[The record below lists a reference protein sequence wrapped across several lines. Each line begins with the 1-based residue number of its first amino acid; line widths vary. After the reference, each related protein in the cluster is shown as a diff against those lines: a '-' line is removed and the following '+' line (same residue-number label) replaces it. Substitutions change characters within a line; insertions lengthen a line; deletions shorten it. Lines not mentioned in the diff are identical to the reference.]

1 MNKSEEEGA
10 LSKTFEDMLYKTQ
23 NRRADITDREILKNI
38 AMGLETESFYQK
50 TNGRTRGGAILLL
63 ITSNNRKKENIQD
76 KALLPTNDS
85 IRTPV
90 YEYVLA
96 LLQRG

>member
-1 MNKSEEEGA
+1 
-10 LSKTFEDMLYKTQ
+10 
-23 NRRADITDREILKNI
+23 
-38 AMGLETESFYQK
+38 MGLETESFYQN
-50 TNGRTRGGAILLL
+50 TNGRTRVGAILLL
-63 ITSNNRKKENIQD
+63 ITSNNRKKERKKENIQD

-96 LLQRG
+96 LLQMG

>member
-63 ITSNNRKKENIQD
+63 ITSNNRKKERKHTRQ
-76 KALLPTNDS
+76 S
-85 IRTPV
+85 I
-90 YEYVLA
+90 A
-96 LLQRG
+96 SHK